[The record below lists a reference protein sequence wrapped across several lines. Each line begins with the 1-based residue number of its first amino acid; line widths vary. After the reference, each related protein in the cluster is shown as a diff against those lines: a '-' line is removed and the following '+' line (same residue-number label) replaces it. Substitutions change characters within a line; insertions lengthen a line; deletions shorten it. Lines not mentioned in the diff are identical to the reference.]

1 MGTSV
6 GWGHQ
11 WGHQWG
17 GTSVGGHRGGHQW
30 GGHQWGGNISGVGVA
45 DGVVGLPQPQSPP
58 LDEEE
63 LFNMAAT
70 LRRLAAIFA

>member
-1 MGTSV
+1 MGTH
-6 GWGHQ
+6 GDI
-11 WGHQWG
+11 
-17 GTSVGGHRGGHQW
+17 RGDISG

-45 DGVVGLPQPQSPP
+45 DGVVGRPQPQSPS